1 MSKNGA
7 SAVGIIGGADGPTS
21 VFIAGKIG
29 KNSSGKYLNSNKSGK
44 LPLKQRIKQNW
55 NHYWYKKRREK
66 VEKVISVNPHTLD
79 EVIEYMQEKYNAQ
92 EIPTESKR
100 CIRERKS
107 LKESLILKYNPEL
120 LKDLPKLEP
129 PKNMDEESIKAYLD
143 EVNKYTE
150 QASQVPEEIFP
161 MDFHI
166 YEMHFEGIGDIHFT
180 VEKNWNVLS
189 GSYSG
194 KKKHMKKLAKINQD
208 IYLYYGV
215 TEEDIKNKSE
225 RYSLLVT
232 VLAS

>member
-7 SAVGIIGGADGPTS
+7 SSVGIIGGADGPTS
-21 VFIAGKIG
+21 VFIAGK
-29 KNSSGKYLNSNKSGK
+29 KRK
-44 LPLKQRIKQNW
+44 LPLKQRIKQSWDN
-55 NHYWYKKRREK
+55 YWYKKRRAK
-66 VEKVISVNPHTLD
+66 VEKKIVANPHNLE
-79 EVIEYMQEKYNAQ
+79 EVIQYMQEKYNAQ
-92 EIPTESKR
+92 EIATDSKR
-100 CIRERKS
+100 YIRERKN

-129 PKNMDEESIKAYLD
+129 PKDMNEESIKAYLD

-166 YEMHFEGIGDIHFT
+166 YEIHFEGIGDMHFT
-180 VEKNWNVLS
+180 VEKKWNVLS
-189 GSYSG
+189 GGYSG
-194 KKKHMKKLAKINQD
+194 KTKNMKKLAKIDKD
-208 IYLYYGV
+208 IYEYYGV
-215 TEEDIKNKSE
+215 TEEDIKRKSE